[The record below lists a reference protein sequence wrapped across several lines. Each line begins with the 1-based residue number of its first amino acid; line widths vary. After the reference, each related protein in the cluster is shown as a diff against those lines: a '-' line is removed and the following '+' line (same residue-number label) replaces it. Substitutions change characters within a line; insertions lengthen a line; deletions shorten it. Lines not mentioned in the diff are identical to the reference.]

1 MIDDGQ
7 AVDIRG
13 LSERSLVKH
22 LRKLFLSLNLK
33 ENGDLVFL
41 LPSNVGPTL
50 EVVGSI
56 IHPNVE
62 PQFQQ
67 ADNPVS
73 EVDVQSVPRDAE
85 CRQVT
90 DDFNL
95 KLPSPKEDAAAAPR
109 RR

>member
-41 LPSNVGPTL
+41 LPSNVVPTL
-50 EVVGSI
+50 QVVGSVI
-56 IHPNVE
+56 CPNVK
-62 PQFQQ
+62 PQVEVPQ
-67 ADNPVS
+67 ADNPVP
-73 EVDVQSVPRDAE
+73 EADEPRDAE
-85 CRQVT
+85 CGQVT
-90 DDFNL
+90 EDFNM
-95 KLPSPKEDAAAAPR
+95 KLPSPKDHVTAPR